1 MSSLYEYIFLLGGPT
16 PDFAGFAAA
25 SRVAIAE
32 MLRSGVTTFVD
43 YSSPRP
49 GWLDDVAATGIRAV
63 LAPSFRSGEWYTPNG
78 HEVLYR
84 WDEARGRR
92 GLDTALGLIDEARRH
107 PSGRLSGMLA
117 PAQVDTCTAEL
128 MVAASDAAKEFRV
141 PCQTHAAQSVV
152 EVREMFRRHG
162 RTPIGWL
169 HSLGVLGPHFILGHA
184 MFLDHHDWIRMPDP
198 EDLDLIADSGTSVA
212 HCPNQFARGG
222 MVLQHFGKYVRRGVN
237 MGLGT
242 DTFPHNFV
250 DEMRW
255 ALVVAKIASGD
266 VGSTSLAEV
275 FTAATVGGA
284 KALGRSDLGRL
295 APGARADFV
304 LVDLKHPA
312 MQPARDP
319 MKSLVFT
326 ALERPITDVFVAGR
340 QVVRD
345 GRVLTIDLEAN
356 LAELTAAQA
365 RNMRGIP
372 ERDWAKRS
380 PEEAFPM
387 SLGWAGSNR

>member
-1 MSSLYEYIFLLGGPT
+1 
-16 PDFAGFAAA
+16 
-25 SRVAIAE
+25 
-32 MLRSGVTTFVD
+32 
-43 YSSPRP
+43 
-49 GWLDDVAATGIRAV
+49 
-63 LAPSFRSGEWYTPNG
+63 
-78 HEVLYR
+78 
-84 WDEARGRR
+84 
-92 GLDTALGLIDEARRH
+92 
-107 PSGRLSGMLA
+107 MLA

-128 MVAASDAAKEFRV
+128 MVDAADAAKELGV

-162 RTPIGWL
+162 KTPIGWL
-169 HSLGVLGPHFILGHA
+169 DSLGVLGPHLILGHA

-198 EDLDLIADSGTSVA
+198 VDLDLIAESGTSVA

-242 DTFPHNFV
+242 DTFPHNFL

-266 VGSTSLAEV
+266 VGATSLAEV
-275 FTAATVGGA
+275 FAAATVGGA

-295 APGARADFV
+295 APGAKADFV
-304 LVDLKHPA
+304 LVDMAHPA

-319 MKSLVFT
+319 LKSLVFT

-340 QVVRD
+340 RVVKD
-345 GRVLTIDLEAN
+345 GRVLTIDLEAS

-372 ERDWAKRS
+372 ERDWARRS

>member
-1 MSSLYEYIFLLGGPT
+1 
-16 PDFAGFAAA
+16 
-25 SRVAIAE
+25 
-32 MLRSGVTTFVD
+32 
-43 YSSPRP
+43 
-49 GWLDDVAATGIRAV
+49 V

-84 WDEARGRR
+84 WNEARGRK
-92 GLDTALGLIDEARRH
+92 GLDTALDLVRQAARH
-107 PSGRLSGMLA
+107 PSGRLSGMMA

-128 MVAASDAAKEFRV
+128 MRDASDAAKELGIA
-141 PCQTHAAQSVV
+141 CQTHAAQSVV

-162 RTPIGWL
+162 KTPIAWL
-169 HSLGVLGPHFILGHA
+169 EEIGVLGPHMILGHA
-184 MFLDHHDWIRMPDP
+184 IFLDHHSWIGMPDP
-198 EDLDLIADSGTSVA
+198 ADLGRIAASGTSVA

-222 MVLQHFGKYVRRGVN
+222 MALQHFGKYVRAGVN
-237 MGLGT
+237 MGIGT

-255 ALVVAKIASGD
+255 ALVVAKLASGD

-284 KALGRSDLGRL
+284 RALGRDDLGRL
-295 APGARADFV
+295 APGALADFV
-304 LVDLKHPA
+304 LVDLSHPA

-319 MKSLVFT
+319 LKSLVFT
-326 ALERPITDVFVAGR
+326 ALERPITDVFVAGEP
-340 QVVRD
+340 VVKD
-345 GRVLTIDLEAN
+345 GRLLTIDLEAA
-356 LAELTAAQA
+356 LADLREGQQ